1 MEQLEQYIINS
12 NKIIYLD
19 DIDYNIYNYESYD
32 DLEIDLYFLIET
44 LYTNCK
50 IYKNKQERTEQEK
63 FRRDLLN
70 MYGKCIITGS
80 NCFVELE
87 AAHIVNFREG
97 NHNTDINTIDNGLLL
112 KSNIHKTFDEYLWTI
127 NPNTLM
133 VEIKDNINAGEIM
146 NYNGTK
152 INNFLHINNN
162 IIANLKKRYIDF
174 NKN

>member
-12 NKIIYLD
+12 NGIIYLD

-70 MYGKCIITGS
+70 TYGKCIITGS

-87 AAHIVNFREG
+87 AAHIVNFRED
-97 NHNTDINTIDNGLLL
+97 NRNNTIDNGLLL

-127 NPNTLM
+127 NPDTLM
-133 VEIKDNINAGEIM
+133 IEIKDNINAGEIM
-146 NYNGTK
+146 NYNGKK
-152 INNFLHINNN
+152 ININNALRIN
-162 IIANLKKRYIDF
+162 NTIINNLKKRYLDF
-174 NKN
+174 INN